1 MEKYHK
7 TDVAPIERENERD
20 ETYQGDNPQIDSNRT
35 CDNYHIVKRDMSYT
49 EFINERIKNLN
60 LKTKPRKDAV
70 IMNSFVISSDGK
82 FFEGMSTSEQKAFFT
97 DSVKFFAEKYGEEN
111 IISAI
116 VHMDE
121 TTPHLHLNIIPV
133 VDGRLC
139 SKALYDKKKL
149 SILQTEFHEAVGI
162 KYGLERGI
170 IGSTAHHL
178 ATAELK
184 AKKIIEAAEK
194 RAAEMDEQTHIQKDE
209 YDKTAITLDGM
220 KGEKVKLQTEID
232 DLAGL
237 KSDMQ
242 TAADEPI
249 PMFGKNDVIKSLRA
263 ENVKLKYELDIKNK
277 DNGSLFN
284 LLRESKER
292 EEKYGTAYRAVKDIL
307 SVYPDEFH
315 SLLQKSRDR
324 ISLKPTSFKSNRND
338 KGGM

>member
-20 ETYQGDNPQIDSNRT
+20 ETYQGDNPQIDSTRT
-35 CDNYHIVKRDMSYT
+35 NDNYHIIKRDMSYT
-49 EFINERIKNLN
+49 EFINERIKSLN

-97 DSVKFFAEKYGEEN
+97 GSVKFFAEKYGEEN

-170 IGSTAHHL
+170 IGNPAHHL
-178 ATAELK
+178 TTAELK

-194 RAAEMDEQTHIQKDE
+194 RAAEMDEQT
-209 YDKTAITLDGM
+209 
-220 KGEKVKLQTEID
+220 
-232 DLAGL
+232 
-237 KSDMQ
+237 
-242 TAADEPI
+242 
-249 PMFGKNDVIKSLRA
+249 R
-263 ENVKLKYELDIKNK
+263 
-277 DNGSLFN
+277 
-284 LLRESKER
+284 
-292 EEKYGTAYRAVKDIL
+292 IL
-307 SVYPDEFH
+307 SLIH
-315 SLLQKSRDR
+315 
-324 ISLKPTSFKSNRND
+324 I
-338 KGGM
+338 